1 MTNLEG
7 RAAAI
12 LVITDK
18 FLNDVDEFLVNEDG
32 PSLELADLIND
43 RDDLEKMIKLWGKDY
58 RENQTRNRVEGVQ
71 GKGQ

>member
-18 FLNDVDEFLVNEDG
+18 FLNDVDEFLVNENG

-71 GKGQ
+71 GEGQ